1 MFELKHGFWSDATHV
16 LNRVLI
22 ANVIGPFNG
31 VIHVPAPVVVRILA
45 GDGAGDTALRG
56 YCMRAGWEYF
66 GYHRRFMTRLGKL
79 KRGSQP

>member
-1 MFELKHGFWSDATHV
+1 MLEFKHGFWSNATHV

-22 ANVIGPFNG
+22 TNVIRPFNG

-45 GDGAGDTALRG
+45 GNSASDTALRG
-56 YCMRAGWEYF
+56 YCMRTGWEYL
-66 GYHRRFMTRLGKL
+66 GYHRRFVTRLRKL